1 MAACRRSPRSLSSG
15 SSSSRRAA
23 RRTPRRARPLRPRRP
38 PSHRPAAPS
47 SSAAASSGSANQAAD
62 ATYDAV
68 EQQVIGIRGLKPSRP
83 VQRQFIDEAELR
95 TLITQQFDKDTP
107 PAYLAA
113 NEQLYKAL
121 GLIPATTNLRDL
133 SLDLLSGGVAGFY
146 RSDEGKL
153 YVVSKSGGPG
163 PNERFYFSHEY
174 NHALQDQNFTVFKD
188 QDGVLDQSD
197 RMLARASVYEG
208 DSTLLMTQWA
218 AGNLSQSDL
227 LEVVAAG
234 SDPAVQAVMDRTP
247 AILSDT
253 LTFPYTSGFG
263 FVTAA
268 QTKGG
273 WPGVDALYA
282 KMPASTEQIL
292 HADKYAAG
300 EAPIAV
306 ALPTDLASRLG
317 AGWSVPLLD
326 TFGEYQLSIWLRE
339 NGVPAA
345 DALDR
350 GRRLGW
356 RPARRDAG
364 TRRRMGGRH
373 RHRVGLRSRREGV
386 REGSQH
392 RAEDRRRRR
401 PGPAGRGRD
410 DALGPDRRAMRQ
422 RPPRSQARWAWPAEA
437 RAPAN
442 VAAPTSIRG
451 RRSRA
456 ASAHSTA

>member
-1 MAACRRSPRSLSSG
+1 MSHRSDPRRGRLPAVAPLAILAVFVVAACGPSNPSVSPSAS
-15 SSSSRRAA
+15 A
-23 RRTPRRARPLRPRRP
+23 TPTPVA
-38 PSHRPAAPS
+38 SAAAPS
-47 SSAAASSGSANQAAD
+47 ASATASSGSANQAAD

-153 YVVSKSGGPG
+153 YVVSKSGQPG

-247 AILSDT
+247 PILSDT
-253 LTFPYTSGFG
+253 LTFPYPSGFG

-306 ALPTDLASRLG
+306 ALPADLASRLG
-317 AGWSVPLLD
+317 AGWSVPLMD
-326 TFGEYQLSIWLRE
+326 TFGEYQLSIWLKE
-339 NGVPAA
+339 NGVPVADASTAAAGWGGDRLAVMHGPDGAWAVAIDTEWDSAA
-345 DALDR
+345 DAAEFEKAASTAVKTAGGIGQVLPGAGGTTR
-350 GRRLGW
+350 WVLIGS
-356 RPARRDAG
+356 DAA
-364 TRRRMGGRH
+364 T
-373 RHRVGLRSRREGV
+373 
-386 REGSQH
+386 
-392 RAEDRRRRR
+392 AAKA
-401 PGPAGRGRD
+401 AG
-410 DALGPDRRAMRQ
+410 ALGLA
-422 RPPRSQARWAWPAEA
+422 
-437 RAPAN
+437 
-442 VAAPTSIRG
+442 G
-451 RRSRA
+451 
-456 ASAHSTA
+456 

>member
-15 SSSSRRAA
+15 SSSSLHAA
-23 RRTPRRARPLRPRRP
+23 RRTPR
-38 PSHRPAAPS
+38 PSPSAAATPTPVASAAAPS

-247 AILSDT
+247 AILRDT

-306 ALPTDLASRLG
+306 ALPTDLASRL
-317 AGWSVPLLD
+317 
-326 TFGEYQLSIWLRE
+326 E
-339 NGVPAA
+339 
-345 DALDR
+345 
-350 GRRLGW
+350 
-356 RPARRDAG
+356 
-364 TRRRMGGRH
+364 
-373 RHRVGLRSRREGV
+373 
-386 REGSQH
+386 
-392 RAEDRRRRR
+392 
-401 PGPAGRGRD
+401 PAGR
-410 DALGPDRRAMRQ
+410 
-422 RPPRSQARWAWPAEA
+422 S
-437 RAPAN
+437 
-442 VAAPTSIRG
+442 
-451 RRSRA
+451 RSRTPS
-456 ASAHSTA
+456 ASTSCRSGCARTGSRPRMSRPRQPAGVAIGSP

>member
-1 MAACRRSPRSLSSG
+1 MSHRTDPRRGRLPAVVSLALLGVLVVAACGPSNPSASPS
-15 SSSSRRAA
+15 AA
-23 RRTPRRARPLRPRRP
+23 STPTPTA
-38 PSHRPAAPS
+38 SAAPPS
-47 SSAAASSGSANQAAD
+47 SSPASSAVASSGSPNQAAD

-95 TLITQQFDKDTP
+95 TLITEQFDKDTP

-121 GLIPATTNLRDL
+121 GLIPATTDLRDL

-174 NHALQDQNFTVFKD
+174 NHALQDQNFSVFKD

-218 AGNLSQSDL
+218 AGNMSQSDL

-247 AILSDT
+247 KILSDT

-306 ALPTDLASRLG
+306 TLPSDLASRLG
-317 AGWSVPLLD
+317 TGWSVPLQD

-345 DALDR
+345 DVPPAAAGWGGDR
-350 GRRLGW
+350 L
-356 RPARRDAG
+356 AV
-364 TRRRMGGRH
+364 M
-373 RHRVGLRSRREGV
+373 E
-386 REGSQH
+386 
-392 RAEDRRRRR
+392 
-401 PGPAGRGRD
+401 
-410 DALGPDRRAMRQ
+410 GPDGAW
-422 RPPRSQARWAWPAEA
+422 AVVLDTRWDTEKDATEFADAAHTAVEASPYKAEIST
-437 RAPAN
+437 
-442 VAAPTSIRG
+442 PTAKRVTILI
-451 RRSRA
+451 
-456 ASAHSTA
+456 ASSDATLQSLDAIFGQTGV

>member
-1 MAACRRSPRSLSSG
+1 MSHRTDPRRGRLPAVAALALLGVLVVAACGQSNPATSPS
-15 SSSSRRAA
+15 AA
-23 RRTPRRARPLRPRRP
+23 STPTPVA
-38 PSHRPAAPS
+38 SAAAPS
-47 SSAAASSGSANQAAD
+47 SSAGASSGSANQAAD
-62 ATYDAV
+62 ATYGAV
-68 EQQVIGIRGLKPSRP
+68 EQQVIGIRGLKPTHP
-83 VQRQFIDEAELR
+83 VQRQFIDKAELR
-95 TLITQQFDKDTP
+95 TLMTQQFDKDTP

-197 RMLARASVYEG
+197 QSLARASVYEG

-218 AGNLSQSDL
+218 AGNLNQSDL
-227 LEVVAAG
+227 LDVVAAA
-234 SDPAVQAVMDRTP
+234 SDPVVQAVMDRTP
-247 AILSDT
+247 AILRDT
-253 LTFPYTSGFG
+253 LSFPYTSGFG

-273 WPGVDALYA
+273 WPGVDALYS
-282 KMPASTEQIL
+282 KMPASTEQII

-306 ALPTDLASRLG
+306 ALPKDLASRLG
-317 AGWSVPLLD
+317 AGWSVPLQD

-339 NGVPAA
+339 NGVHAADVSPAAAGWGGDRLAVMQGPDGAWAVAMDTEWDSEADAKEFEKAASAAVKTAGGVGQVLPGAGGTTRWVLIAKDAATAAKVA
-345 DALDR
+345 DALD
-350 GRRLGW
+350 L
-356 RPARRDAG
+356 AG
-364 TRRRMGGRH
+364 
-373 RHRVGLRSRREGV
+373 
-386 REGSQH
+386 
-392 RAEDRRRRR
+392 
-401 PGPAGRGRD
+401 
-410 DALGPDRRAMRQ
+410 
-422 RPPRSQARWAWPAEA
+422 
-437 RAPAN
+437 
-442 VAAPTSIRG
+442 
-451 RRSRA
+451 
-456 ASAHSTA
+456 

>member
-1 MAACRRSPRSLSSG
+1 MSPRTDPSRRRLPGVASIAVLVVLLVAACGPSNPSASPSVS
-15 SSSSRRAA
+15 AA
-23 RRTPRRARPLRPRRP
+23 PTPSASAIV
-38 PSHRPAAPS
+38 PSASVAAPS
-47 SSAAASSGSANQAAD
+47 GSGDPAAD

-113 NEQLYKAL
+113 NERLYKAL
-121 GLIPATTNLRDL
+121 GLIPATTDLRGL

-188 QDGVLDQSD
+188 QDGILDQSD

-218 AGNLSQSDL
+218 AGNMSQSDL
-227 LEVVAAG
+227 LAVVAAG

-247 AILSDT
+247 AILRDT

-268 QTKGG
+268 QTKDG

-306 ALPTDLASRLG
+306 TLPSDLASRLG
-317 AGWSVPLLD
+317 TGWSVPLQD

-339 NGVPAA
+339 SGVPAA
-345 DALDR
+345 DVSPAAAGWGGDRLAVMEGPDGAWAVVLDTT
-350 GRRLGW
+350 W
-356 RPARRDAG
+356 DSEKDA
-364 TRRRMGGRH
+364 TEFADAAH
-373 RHRVGLRSRREGV
+373 TAVGASPYK
-386 REGSQH
+386 
-392 RAEDRRRRR
+392 AEISTPTAKDVTILI
-401 PGPAGRGRD
+401 ASD
-410 DALGPDRRAMRQ
+410 DATLQSLDAIFGQ
-422 RPPRSQARWAWPAEA
+422 TG
-437 RAPAN
+437 
-442 VAAPTSIRG
+442 V
-451 RRSRA
+451 
-456 ASAHSTA
+456 

>member
-1 MAACRRSPRSLSSG
+1 MSHRTDPRRGRLPAVASLALLGVLVVAACGPSNPSASPS
-15 SSSSRRAA
+15 AA
-23 RRTPRRARPLRPRRP
+23 STPTPVA
-38 PSHRPAAPS
+38 SAAAPS

-174 NHALQDQNFTVFKD
+174 NHALQDQNFSVFKD

-218 AGNLSQSDL
+218 AGNMSQSDL

-247 AILSDT
+247 KILSDT

-317 AGWSVPLLD
+317 AGWSVPLQD

-345 DALDR
+345 DVSPAAAGWGGDRLAVMQGPDGAWAVAMDTEWDSEADAKEFEKAASTALKTAGGVGQVLPGAGGTTR
-350 GRRLGW
+350 WVLI
-356 RPARRDAG
+356 ANDA
-364 TRRRMGGRH
+364 TTAAK
-373 RHRVGLRSRREGV
+373 V
-386 REGSQH
+386 
-392 RAEDRRRRR
+392 
-401 PGPAGRGRD
+401 AG
-410 DALGPDRRAMRQ
+410 ALGLA
-422 RPPRSQARWAWPAEA
+422 
-437 RAPAN
+437 
-442 VAAPTSIRG
+442 G
-451 RRSRA
+451 
-456 ASAHSTA
+456 

>member
-1 MAACRRSPRSLSSG
+1 MSHRTDPRRGRLPAVASLALLAVLVVAACGPSNPSASPS
-15 SSSSRRAA
+15 AA
-23 RRTPRRARPLRPRRP
+23 AT
-38 PSHRPAAPS
+38 STPAASAAVPS
-47 SSAAASSGSANQAAD
+47 SSAAVSSGSADQAAD
-62 ATYDAV
+62 AVYDAV

-83 VQRQFIDEAELR
+83 VERQFIDEAELR

-107 PAYLAA
+107 PAYPAA
-113 NEQLYKAL
+113 NQLLYKAL
-121 GLIPATTNLRDL
+121 GLIPATTDLRDL

-153 YVVSKSGGPG
+153 YVVSKSGQPG

-218 AGNLSQSDL
+218 AGNLSQADL

-234 SDPAVQAVMDRTP
+234 SDPAVQAVMDKTP

-300 EAPIAV
+300 EAPIPV
-306 ALPTDLASRLG
+306 TLPTDLASRMG
-317 AGWSVPLLD
+317 AGWTVPLLD
-326 TFGEYQLSIWLRE
+326 TFGEYQLSIWLKE

-345 DALDR
+345 EATSAAAGWGGDR
-350 GRRLGW
+350 L
-356 RPARRDAG
+356 AV
-364 TRRRMGGRH
+364 M
-373 RHRVGLRSRREGV
+373 
-386 REGSQH
+386 Q
-392 RAEDRRRRR
+392 
-401 PGPAGRGRD
+401 
-410 DALGPDRRAMRQ
+410 GPDGAWAVAMDTEWDTEADAKEFEKAASNAVKKAGGVGQ
-422 RPPRSQARWAWPAEA
+422 VLPGAGGTTRW
-437 RAPAN
+437 
-442 VAAPTSIRG
+442 VLIGSD
-451 RRSRA
+451 A
-456 ASAHSTA
+456 ASAAKAAGALGLAG

>member
-1 MAACRRSPRSLSSG
+1 M
-15 SSSSRRAA
+15 
-23 RRTPRRARPLRPRRP
+23 
-38 PSHRPAAPS
+38 
-47 SSAAASSGSANQAAD
+47 
-62 ATYDAV
+62 
-68 EQQVIGIRGLKPSRP
+68 
-83 VQRQFIDEAELR
+83 
-95 TLITQQFDKDTP
+95 
-107 PAYLAA
+107 
-113 NEQLYKAL
+113 
-121 GLIPATTNLRDL
+121 
-133 SLDLLSGGVAGFY
+133 SGGVAGFY

-197 RMLARASVYEG
+197 RLLARASVYEG

-273 WPGVDALYA
+273 WPGVDALYGEDA
-282 KMPASTEQIL
+282 RVDRADPPRRQVRRGRGADRGDPPGRPCLAPGGRLVGPAQ
-292 HADKYAAG
+292 
-300 EAPIAV
+300 
-306 ALPTDLASRLG
+306 
-317 AGWSVPLLD
+317 D

-345 DALDR
+345 DATTAAAGWGGDR
-350 GRRLGW
+350 LAVMQGPDGAW
-356 RPARRDAG
+356 AVAMDTEWDTEADAKEFEKAATTALKTAGGVGQVLPGAGG
-364 TRRRMGGRH
+364 TTRW
-373 RHRVGLRSRREGV
+373 VLI
-386 REGSQH
+386 GSD
-392 RAEDRRRRR
+392 AATAAKV
-401 PGPAGRGRD
+401 AG
-410 DALGPDRRAMRQ
+410 ALGLA
-422 RPPRSQARWAWPAEA
+422 
-437 RAPAN
+437 
-442 VAAPTSIRG
+442 G
-451 RRSRA
+451 
-456 ASAHSTA
+456 

>member
-1 MAACRRSPRSLSSG
+1 MSHRTDPRRVRLPAGAFLALLSVFVFAACGPSNPSASPS
-15 SSSSRRAA
+15 AA
-23 RRTPRRARPLRPRRP
+23 ATPN
-38 PSHRPAAPS
+38 PSASTAAPS
-47 SSAAASSGSANQAAD
+47 ASAVASSGSANEAAD

-153 YVVSKSGGPG
+153 YVVSKSGQPG

-174 NHALQDQNFTVFKD
+174 NHALQDQNFSVFKD
-188 QDGVLDQSD
+188 QDGILDQSD

-247 AILSDT
+247 PILSQT

-273 WPGVDALYA
+273 WPGVDALYT

-317 AGWSVPLLD
+317 TGWSVPLLD
-326 TFGEYQLSIWLRE
+326 TFGEYQLSVWLRE

-345 DALDR
+345 DATTAAVGWGGDR
-350 GRRLGW
+350 LAVMQGPDGAW
-356 RPARRDAG
+356 AVAIDTEWDSEADAKEFEKAASTAVKTAGGVGQVLPGAGG
-364 TRRRMGGRH
+364 TTRW
-373 RHRVGLRSRREGV
+373 VLI
-386 REGSQH
+386 GSD
-392 RAEDRRRRR
+392 AAAAAKA
-401 PGPAGRGRD
+401 AG
-410 DALGPDRRAMRQ
+410 ALGLA
-422 RPPRSQARWAWPAEA
+422 
-437 RAPAN
+437 
-442 VAAPTSIRG
+442 G
-451 RRSRA
+451 
-456 ASAHSTA
+456 

>member
-1 MAACRRSPRSLSSG
+1 M
-15 SSSSRRAA
+15 
-23 RRTPRRARPLRPRRP
+23 
-38 PSHRPAAPS
+38 SHRTDSGRGRLPAIASLALIAVLIVSACQSNPPASPSPSPAPTSTAATPAPS
-47 SSAAASSGSANQAAD
+47 ASASPAAASGDPTGD
-62 ATYDAV
+62 AIYDAV
-68 EQQVIGIRGLKPSRP
+68 EEQVVAIRGLKPSRP
-83 VQRQFIDEAELR
+83 VERQFISEAELR
-95 TLITQQFDKDTP
+95 VMITEMFDEDTP

-121 GLIPATTNLRDL
+121 GLIPATSNLRDL

-153 YVVSKSGGPG
+153 YVVSKSGEPG

-197 RMLARASVYEG
+197 RLLARASVYEG

-263 FVTAA
+263 FVTAT

-273 WPGVDALYA
+273 WPGVDALYG

-306 ALPTDLASRLG
+306 TLPADLASRLG
-317 AGWSVPLLD
+317 AGWSVPLID

-345 DALDR
+345 DVSPATAGWGGDRLAVLQGPDGAWAVAMDTEWDSEADAKEFEKAASTALKTAGGVGHVLPGAGGTTR
-350 GRRLGW
+350 WVLI
-356 RPARRDAG
+356 ANDA
-364 TRRRMGGRH
+364 TTAAK
-373 RHRVGLRSRREGV
+373 VAS
-386 REGSQH
+386 
-392 RAEDRRRRR
+392 
-401 PGPAGRGRD
+401 
-410 DALGPDRRAMRQ
+410 ALGLA
-422 RPPRSQARWAWPAEA
+422 
-437 RAPAN
+437 
-442 VAAPTSIRG
+442 G
-451 RRSRA
+451 
-456 ASAHSTA
+456 